1 MNKNWTLF
9 LVSAALLLLSSC
21 NENMDGRY
29 SRQGGLYLS
38 SLVPE
43 LNEELNTKGTLTPSE
58 YFISVLNEDGDAAV
72 DLQGALLENL
82 QLSTLK
88 AQGKAL
94 NLLAG
99 NYSVVAR
106 TAESIPVAGF
116 DCPVYAG
123 EVPVTVV
130 AGETATPGQ
139 ITCKLSQCKVT
150 IEYDDEL
157 IAGMTGPGNAKVEV
171 TTGSPLDFPIGYAN
185 NTATPETRAGYF
197 ALPSESSS
205 MIVTITASI
214 DGKSLKMSKAFTG
227 IKAAQWRQI
236 TLIPMVNPEGTATFD
251 VKINGYVDDGELI
264 AYSLTPVED
273 PIGNDPKAP
282 TGDGGITL
290 DFAEDC
296 TMFDDLSNI
305 VVPDPAVT
313 TMDLR
318 LVALVPNGV
327 KKFNVHIETNNPAFQ
342 SALAVAGGADLDL
355 INPSADAGV
364 IFEVVPFPHGADL
377 VGQTSVNFD
386 LGAAQGP
393 IYGFEGRHTFY
404 MTVTDQKGCKK
415 TIEVSMVIGE

>member
-1 MNKNWTLF
+1 MNKKWTLF
-9 LVSAALLLLSSC
+9 LATALLLLSSC

-29 SRQGGLYLS
+29 SRQGSLSLSGLN
-38 SLVPE
+38 PE
-43 LNEELNTKGTLTPSE
+43 LREELNTKGTLTPSE
-58 YFISVLNEDGDAAV
+58 YYISVLNEDGDVAV
-72 DLQGALLENL
+72 DLQGTLLENL
-82 QLSTLK
+82 ALSTLK

-94 NLLAG
+94 NLMAG

-106 TAESIPVAGF
+106 TAESVPVAGF
-116 DCPVYAG
+116 ECPVYSG

-130 AGETATPGQ
+130 AGETSTPGQ
-139 ITCKLSQCKVT
+139 ITCQLAQCKVT

-157 IAGMTGPGNAKVEV
+157 IADMTGPGNAKVEV
-171 TTGSPLDFPIGYAN
+171 TAGSPLDFAISYAN

-197 ALPSESSS
+197 SLPSESSS

-251 VKINGYVDDGELI
+251 VRINGYVDDGELI
-264 AYSLTPVED
+264 AYSLSATED
-273 PIGNDPKAP
+273 VIGTDPKAP

-305 VVPDPAVT
+305 VVPDPAVKP
-313 TMDLR
+313 MDLR
-318 LVALVPNGV
+318 LVAVVPNGV
-327 KKFNVHIETNNPAFQ
+327 KKFTVHIETNNPAFQ

-355 INPSADAGV
+355 INPSSEAAV
-364 IFEVVPFPHGADL
+364 IFEVVPFPHGSDL
-377 VGQTSVNFD
+377 VNQTRVNFD
-386 LGAAQGP
+386 LGAAQEP

-404 MTVTDQKGCKK
+404 MNVTDQKGCKN
-415 TIEVSMVIGE
+415 TIVVSMVIG